1 MHALGSVKLD
11 RKSSRWDVLVEG
23 AGHLPI
29 PSPPSIC
36 LECVSFSL
44 AARVRDMRDPLC
56 VAGEF
61 DEGVW
66 HAAEL
71 HHRCKLGRD

>member
-1 MHALGSVKLD
+1 
-11 RKSSRWDVLVEG
+11 
-23 AGHLPI
+23 
-29 PSPPSIC
+29 
-36 LECVSFSL
+36 
-44 AARVRDMRDPLC
+44 VRDMRDPLC